1 MGDAY
6 TPGLTVTRRAVV
18 RKTRRLPLA
27 GTVLVSQGARVAADD
42 VVARTEL
49 PGKVT
54 VLNLAA
60 ALGALPEELAGK
72 LVVQP
77 GGAVRAG
84 APLATI
90 STWFGLSTREIPSP
104 IDGVLESVSPVTGMA
119 VLRAP
124 PVPVEVRAYVD
135 GVIAEVLADEGVV
148 VETRGAL
155 VQGIFGL
162 GGERRA
168 PIAIAVRAPDAA
180 LDEADLSPSHRG
192 AVVVGGGRATLAA
205 VRRAFELEVAA
216 IVCGGLA
223 YQDVRE
229 LLGRDVGVAVTGD
242 EAIPTTLLVTEG
254 FGDLAM
260 ARGTFEL
267 LASLE
272 GKHASVNGA
281 TQIRAGVIR
290 PELIVSEA
298 ADTAA
303 GIAIGA
309 AVGATAAAT
318 AVEATAASAAAAAAP
333 AGLALG
339 ATVRCIRAPYFG
351 RIGTVAALP
360 VELHQLPSETRVRVL
375 EVELAHGERVTVPRA
390 NVEVIDEV
398 IDR

>member
-27 GTVLVSQGARVAADD
+27 GTVLVELGARVAAED

-54 VLNLAA
+54 LLNLAS
-60 ALGALPEELAGK
+60 ALGALPDELADK
-72 LVVQP
+72 LVVPP
-77 GGAVRAG
+77 GGALRVG
-84 APLATI
+84 APIAEAK
-90 STWFGLSTREIPSP
+90 TWFGLSRRAVPSP
-104 IDGVLESVSPVTGMA
+104 IDGTLESVSPVTGMA

-135 GVIAEVLADEGVV
+135 GTIVEVLAGEGVV

-155 VQGIFGL
+155 VQCIFGL

-168 PIAIAVRAPDAA
+168 PIVMAARDPGAVLEP
-180 LDEADLSPSHRG
+180 ADLLPAHRG

-216 IVCGGLA
+216 LVCGGIA

-229 LLGRDVGVAVTGD
+229 LLGYDVGVAVTGN
-242 EAIPTTLLVTEG
+242 EAIATTLLLTEG
-254 FGDLAM
+254 FGEIAM

-272 GKHASVNGA
+272 GKRASINGA

-290 PELIVSEA
+290 PEVIVP
-298 ADTAA
+298 DA
-303 GIAIGA
+303 GEG
-309 AVGATAAAT
+309 
-318 AVEATAASAAAAAAP
+318 ASAAEAGAGAEIGAKATEAVAP
-333 AGLALG
+333 ELAPELAPVLAAGLALG
-339 ATVRCIRAPYFG
+339 APVRCIRAPYFG
-351 RIGTVAALP
+351 RIGKVAAMP
-360 VELHQLPSETRVRVL
+360 VELFELPSETRVRVV
-375 EVELAHGERVTVPRA
+375 EVDLGGERVTVPRA
-390 NVEVIDEV
+390 NVEVIEQ
-398 IDR
+398 

>member
-27 GTVLVSQGARVAADD
+27 GAVLVAEGARVAAED

-54 VLNLAA
+54 VLNLAS
-60 ALGALPEELAGK
+60 ALGALPEELAAK
-72 LVVQP
+72 LAVPP

-84 APLATI
+84 APLAAVKA
-90 STWFGLSTREIPSP
+90 WFGLSRRSIPSP
-104 IDGVLESVSPVTGMA
+104 IDGVLESVSPVTGLA

-124 PVPVEVRAYVD
+124 PVPVEVRAYID
-135 GVIAEVLADEGVV
+135 GVIVEVLPGEGVV
-148 VETRGAL
+148 VEARGAL

-168 PIAIAVRAPDAA
+168 PIAIAAREPGAPLEA
-180 LDEADLSPSHRG
+180 ADLLPAHRG

-216 IVCGGLA
+216 LVCGGLA

-229 LLGRDVGVAVTGD
+229 LLGRDVGVAITGD
-242 EAIPTTLLVTEG
+242 EPLPTTLLVTEG

-267 LASLE
+267 LAGLE
-272 GKHASVNGA
+272 GRRASVNGA

-290 PELIVSEA
+290 PELIVPEPG
-298 ADTAA
+298 ADADDGA
-303 GIAIGA
+303 GLASGTEGA
-309 AVGATAAAT
+309 AA
-318 AVEATAASAAAAAAP
+318 EAGRP

-339 ATVRCIRAPYFG
+339 APVRCIRAPYFG

-360 VELHQLPSETRVRVL
+360 VEPHQLPSETRVRVV
-375 EVELAHGERVTVPRA
+375 EVDLGGERVTVPRA
-390 NVEVIDEV
+390 NVEVID
-398 IDR
+398 R

>member
-1 MGDAY
+1 
-6 TPGLTVTRRAVV
+6 VV

-27 GTVLVSQGARVAADD
+27 GTVLVSRGARVAAED

-54 VLNLAA
+54 VLNLAV

-84 APLATI
+84 EPLATI
-90 STWFGLSTREIPSP
+90 STWFGLASRSIPSP

-135 GVIAEVLADEGVV
+135 GVVAEILADEGVV

-168 PIAIAVRAPDAA
+168 RIAIAARAPDAA
-180 LDEADLSPSHRG
+180 LDAADLSPSHRG

-216 IVCGGLA
+216 LVCGGLA

-272 GKHASVNGA
+272 GRHASVNGA

-290 PELIVSEA
+290 PELIVPDVAE
-298 ADTAA
+298 TAA
-303 GIAIGA
+303 EGETAGHA
-309 AVGATAAAT
+309 SATAATAAAAEVT
-318 AVEATAASAAAAAAP
+318 AATAEVTAATAASAAAP

-375 EVELAHGERVTVPRA
+375 EVELAPGERVTVPRA
-390 NVEVIDEV
+390 NVEVID
-398 IDR
+398 R